1 MQVSAGRFL
10 KVYLGVE
17 DAGVL
22 SISAPAGPLE
32 PGSLHSGSERQWRR
46 AASSHLDND
55 RQGAGL
61 KSNKQNAHTEY
72 EVGEGKLLMDI
83 KAKSDWSF
91 NLPMGL

>member
-1 MQVSAGRFL
+1 M
-10 KVYLGVE
+10 
-17 DAGVL
+17 
-22 SISAPAGPLE
+22 
-32 PGSLHSGSERQWRR
+32 
-46 AASSHLDND
+46 AASSQQSPGR
-55 RQGAGL
+55 RQTGGGL